1 MYGVCTLLQI
11 DNTKKSKD
19 FQFFPRIKDI
29 NILLIISGV
38 DIKKKLCE
46 TPVNMCK
53 QLNIYE

>member
-29 NILLIISGV
+29 NILLIYQWSRYSKSNYVKPLLI
-38 DIKKKLCE
+38 C
-46 TPVNMCK
+46 VN
-53 QLNIYE
+53 N

>member
-38 DIKKKLCE
+38 DIQRNYVKPLLIC
-46 TPVNMCK
+46 VN
-53 QLNIYE
+53 N